1 MVNWCLTEKCGNKH
15 QQRGGFLQAVVKKWF
30 RDRDSGF
37 LDNGSGPD
45 ILIRKADLVGCQFL
59 KVGVSVEF
67 ECHRDKQG
75 LIAKKVKLSSQKN
88 IKGQKN
94 KNQSGKE
101 FRFGVM
107 T

>member
-1 MVNWCLTEKCGNKH
+1 VNWCLTERFKDIH
-15 QQRGGFLQAVVKKWF
+15 QIRGRVLQTVVKKWF

-37 LDNGSGPD
+37 LDNGGGPD
-45 ILIRKADLVGCQFL
+45 ILVHKADLVGCLFL
-59 KVGVSVEF
+59 YVCANVEF
-67 ECHRDKQG
+67 ECNQNKLG

-88 IKGQKN
+88 LKGQKN
-94 KNQSGKE
+94 GNQSTKE